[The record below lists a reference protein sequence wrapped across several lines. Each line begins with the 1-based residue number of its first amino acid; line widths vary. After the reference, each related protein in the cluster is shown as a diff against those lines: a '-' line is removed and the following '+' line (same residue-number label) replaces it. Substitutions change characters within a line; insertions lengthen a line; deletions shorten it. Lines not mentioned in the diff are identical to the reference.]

1 MAFVRFNTSLGKP
14 KPVTIRALLDSGAS
28 ETIVNKTFAKKLR
41 MKKSQSSNTVWS
53 TPAGEMKTSHK
64 VKAQFTMPELHDD
77 RMIEWNMH
85 VTDAIGAYDMI
96 IGRDILEFL
105 KIDIRFSDSKV
116 HWDGQDMPFKE
127 RDATEQQAY
136 HISDGDS
143 VEDAVERVKKILDA
157 KYTKADIEQICREQA
172 ELDQSQREKLA
183 VLLRKYEELFDGQL
197 GRWHGQEVKL
207 ELKPDVTPYHARAY
221 NIPRCHIQTLKAEVE
236 RLVQIGV
243 LKKVNR
249 SEWAAPTFIIP
260 KKDGSVRFISDFRE
274 LNKRILRKPYP
285 IPNIQDMLL
294 NLEGFQWATSLD
306 LNMGYYHIRLDPSS
320 KELCTIVL
328 PFGKYEYQA
337 IPMGLCNS
345 PDIFQEKMSELMEGL
360 EFVRTYI
367 DDLLCLTKGSYEDHL
382 EKLELVLEKL
392 RKAGLKVNATKS
404 FFARSQLEYLGYWI
418 TRSGIKPV
426 YEKVKAVMKI
436 AEPKNR
442 KELRSF
448 IGVVNYY
455 RDMWVRRSHVLA
467 PLAAL
472 TSKTTKWKWEPQHQ
486 KAFAMAKRVIAK
498 ETLLAYPD
506 FNKPF
511 QIYTDAS
518 HYQLGAVVSQDGKP
532 IAFYSRKLNPAQTRY
547 TTTERELL
555 SIVETLKEYR
565 NILLGHE
572 IEVFTDHKNL
582 VYKHFNTERVMRWR
596 LLLEEFGPKLTYV
609 KGANNIVADALSRL
623 EITEEEFSAK
633 AFASELAD
641 DEFPEGYPLSYREIA
656 YRQERDDD
664 LQNRF
669 VKATGTV

>member
-1 MAFVRFNTSLGKP
+1 LS
-14 KPVTIRALLDSGAS
+14 
-28 ETIVNKTFAKKLR
+28 
-41 MKKSQSSNTVWS
+41 
-53 TPAGEMKTSHK
+53 
-64 VKAQFTMPELHDD
+64 
-77 RMIEWNMH
+77 
-85 VTDAIGAYDMI
+85 
-96 IGRDILEFL
+96 
-105 KIDIRFSDSKV
+105 
-116 HWDGQDMPFKE
+116 
-127 RDATEQQAY
+127 
-136 HISDGDS
+136 
-143 VEDAVERVKKILDA
+143 
-157 KYTKADIEQICREQA
+157 IEQ
-172 ELDQSQREKLA
+172 
-183 VLLRKYEELFDGQL
+183 F

-294 NLEGFQWATSLD
+294 NLEGFQWATSLN
-306 LNMGYYHIRLDPSS
+306 LNMGYYHIRLDASS
-320 KELCTIVL
+320 KELCTVVL
-328 PFGKYEYQA
+328 PFGKCEHQA

-565 NILLGHE
+565 ITLSVLK
-572 IEVFTDHKNL
+572 T
-582 VYKHFNTERVMRWR
+582 
-596 LLLEEFGPKLTYV
+596 PKEPIPSPT
-609 KGANNIVADALSRL
+609 KS
-623 EITEEEFSAK
+623 
-633 AFASELAD
+633 
-641 DEFPEGYPLSYREIA
+641 
-656 YRQERDDD
+656 
-664 LQNRF
+664 
-669 VKATGTV
+669 